1 MFDQGRCKA
10 LTLDL
15 HPELLVE
22 HPGAAPAVCHV
33 LYELPR
39 RELLAQPVSNDLV
52 WIESELWENIH
63 VDQKDLGINQ
73 EENKH
78 CCRIYR

>member
-1 MFDQGRCKA
+1 MCYIEKTKKYIGYIKQIWYKA

-33 LYELPR
+33 LYEPPL

-52 WIESELWENIH
+52 WVVSEFWENIH
-63 VDQKDLGINQ
+63 V
-73 EENKH
+73 H
-78 CCRIYR
+78 